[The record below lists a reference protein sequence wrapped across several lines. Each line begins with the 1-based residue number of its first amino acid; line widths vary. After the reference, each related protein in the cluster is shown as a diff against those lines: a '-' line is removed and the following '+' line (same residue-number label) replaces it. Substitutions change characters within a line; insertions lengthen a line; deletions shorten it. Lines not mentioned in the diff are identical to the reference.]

1 MKCKVCK
8 EGVLTFAYLDGV
20 EVWKCSN
27 CGRLHKRIKGTDECE
42 PLVSEHKTEF
52 VPPDRET
59 IQDATGKKTS
69 GVYVK

>member
-1 MKCKVCK
+1 MNVPIIF
-8 EGVLTFAYLDGV
+8 ELNISSPGPNGV